1 MPMGVDVIAAVSAE
15 RSRHRALALAALL
28 AVASEIALAA
38 PSHAQTL
45 SHGSLGI
52 DHFDLEGGLPGM
64 YITDLA
70 LTDDGR
76 LWLIASGQLT
86 SFDGREFETHPLSV
100 PASERGNTIIGIG
113 AGRADTL
120 WVIVGDQLVSYSR
133 GRTETLA
140 QHDELLRDVWQAGD
154 GGLWGWDS
162 EGALRF
168 DGRTITRVLET
179 GSDGGPLLAET
190 PSPDDP
196 HGWSTLHLQDPE
208 GGKTREIARA
218 RLTVAASDW
227 PLPHFADRAFT
238 TRLEGDSVAVARFDG
253 TPLFRLG
260 ATPKPAPLLTDRR
273 GIVWVTQGTR
283 VAAYGVRGEE
293 VAAFELSAG
302 GRVTVAAE
310 DHEGNVWL
318 GTVTQGLLRVRHRP
332 VQTLGKGAGLT
343 DGQVRKV
350 TPGGGAGL
358 LALEATGTV
367 IRWAPGGV
375 DTLYLPTSPAD
386 VAMAAV
392 TDRRGT
398 DWIAHRGRPDNQL
411 RGRLSDGSEVRI
423 STDRD
428 IPQRIIEDPT
438 EDGLLWMVGG
448 SVQRVRPYDPQPII
462 QEVLANGWG
471 ARDLWVEEGGR
482 AWAIGARGLAHITPD
497 GVEEFLAADG
507 HPTASGR
514 AVHRSADGT
523 VWIGRNLEGLVAFRD
538 STFYEIRAT
547 DGLWDDGVSTI
558 LEDDGGNLWMSSNLG
573 VHRVSL
579 DDLDAFIEG
588 RIDRVRGTGY
598 SQADGFLNP
607 ETSGWSGL
615 RSPDGQLWFPTFG
628 GVAVI
633 DPTAVLAQELTPPR
647 VRMRYVQA
655 GDRRLLPD
663 TALHL
668 ARGMRRV
675 DVGFSATLL
684 AGHDGVRYEVQ
695 LEGVDA
701 DWVDL
706 GDQRQISY
714 GTLPPGRHLFRARAM
729 SGAGVVSEE
738 QAAVTLVVPPFFRE
752 TAAFRWLALLSAA
765 AVLALMYRA
774 RTRQL
779 RLRETRLRGLVD
791 ERTRHL
797 AESQRE
803 TEAALATVEAQ
814 SRELRTL
821 DEAKS
826 RFFANVSHE
835 LRTPLTLV
843 QGPLQDVLDGRLGP
857 TPGPVREQVETVL
870 ASGRRLGELVDQLLD
885 VARLESGELRLVK
898 RTHDLAPL
906 LERLSASFGALARRR
921 EIDLQATLPTDAVY
935 GRVDVDHLEKVLANL
950 LGNAL
955 KFTPSGGRVEWVVE
969 VVEDAA
975 DRHLRVRVTDD
986 GPGIPEAEQ
995 GRIFERFRQVDDSPQ
1010 RRHGGTG
1017 LGLALV
1023 KEIVELHG
1031 GEVEVQSQLGRGAT
1045 FTVRLPIGPV
1055 PDEAFSDVGAGAPPD
1070 QAADAQPDPLA
1081 DAQPDPVA
1089 GAQLAHDA
1097 DGRPVHA
1104 AAPGSGAD
1112 PERTES
1118 DAERRTVLVVEDNA
1132 ELRAYLRRH
1141 LGDDYRVLEAANG
1154 IEGLAIA
1161 RDVVPD
1167 LILCD
1172 VMMPE
1177 MDGEALCRAV
1187 RADPELS
1194 FLPVIM
1200 VTARASRPSRL
1211 SALEGGADDYLIK
1224 PFDPQELRLRIRNL
1238 FAARQRLEAR
1248 LRDRGETL
1256 PFVGLD
1262 LPQEPE
1268 GRDFVAQLEEV
1279 LRERMSD
1286 EDFGVAEMGRALA
1299 MSRSTLYRH
1308 VDEALGVTPMEV
1320 LWRYRLRQAA
1330 HWLQETDATVSEVA
1344 YSCGFK
1350 TVPHFT
1356 RRFKERYEATP
1367 AVYREAN
1374 AGGEGDGPDEEG
1386 GLD

>member
-1 MPMGVDVIAAVSAE
+1 MRRGVDDLSEGTAESSRRPAIAFV
-15 RSRHRALALAALL
+15 ALL
-28 AVASEIALAA
+28 GLVSGLASPA
-38 PSHAQTL
+38 SSRAQTL

-64 YITDLA
+64 FITDLA
-70 LTDDGR
+70 LADDGR

-100 PASERGNTIIGIG
+100 PASELGNAIIGIG
-113 AGRADTL
+113 AGRGDTL
-120 WVIVGDQLVSYSR
+120 WVIVGDQLVSFSR
-133 GRTETLA
+133 GQTETLA
-140 QHDELLRDVWQAGD
+140 QHDELLRDVWQADD
-154 GGLWGWDS
+154 GSLWGWDS

-168 DGRTITRVLET
+168 DGRTITRVLAT

-190 PSPDDP
+190 PSRDDP
-196 HGWSTLHLQDPE
+196 QGWSTLHLQDPE
-208 GGKTREIARA
+208 GGKTREIGRT
-218 RLTVAASDW
+218 RLDRPPSDW
-227 PLPHFADRAFT
+227 PLPGFADRAFT
-238 TRLEGDSVAVARFDG
+238 TRLVGDSVAVARFDG

-260 ATPKPAPLLTDRR
+260 ATPKPAPLLTDSR
-273 GIVWVTQGTR
+273 GIVWVTQGNR
-283 VAAYGVRGEE
+283 VAAYGVTGEE
-293 VAAFELSAG
+293 VAAFDLAAG

-318 GTVTQGLLRVRHRP
+318 GTLTQGLFRVRHRP
-332 VQTLGKGAGLT
+332 VHTLGESVGLT

-358 LALEATGTV
+358 LALEATGKV

-375 DTLYLPTSPAD
+375 DTLYLPTSAAD
-386 VAMAAV
+386 VAIAAT

-398 DWIAHRGRPDNQL
+398 DWIAYRERPENRL
-411 RGRLSDGSEVRI
+411 WGRLTDGSELLI
-423 STDRD
+423 STEGF
-428 IPQRIIEDPT
+428 IPHRIIEDPA
-438 EDGLLWMVGG
+438 EDGLVWMVGG
-448 SVQRVRPYDPQPII
+448 AVQRLRPYESRPMM
-462 QEVLANGWG
+462 EELLASGWG
-471 ARDLWVEEGGR
+471 ARDLWVEGEGR

-497 GVEEFLAADG
+497 GVQEFLAADG
-507 HPTASGR
+507 FPTTGGR

-523 VWIGRNLEGLVAFRD
+523 VWIGRYLQGLVAYRD
-538 STFYEIRAT
+538 STFYEIRAA

-558 LEDDGGNLWMSSNLG
+558 LEGDGGNLWMSSNRG

-579 DDLDAFIEG
+579 DDLVAFIEG

-615 RSPDGQLWFPTFG
+615 RSADGQLWFPTFG

-633 DPTAVLAQELTPPR
+633 DPAAVLAQEVTPPR

-655 GDRRLLPD
+655 GDQRLLPD
-663 TALHL
+663 TVIHL
-668 ARGMRRV
+668 APGMRRV

-684 AGHDGVRYEVQ
+684 RGHDGVRYEVQ

-738 QAAVTLVVPPFFRE
+738 VAAVALVVPPFFRE

-779 RLRETRLRGLVD
+779 RLRETKLRGLVD

-803 TEAALATVEAQ
+803 TEAALVTVEAQ

-857 TPGPVREQVETVL
+857 TPEPVRQQVETVL

-921 EIDLQATLPTDAVY
+921 EIEFQATLPTDAVY

-969 VVEDAA
+969 VVEDAGEQA
-975 DRHLRVRVTDD
+975 GAATPPAAARNLRVRVTDD
-986 GPGIPEAEQ
+986 GPGIAEAEQ
-995 GRIFERFRQVDDSPQ
+995 SRIFERFRQVDDSPQ

-1017 LGLALV
+1017 LGLTLV

-1031 GEVEVQSQLGRGAT
+1031 GEVEVESELGRGAA

-1055 PDEAFSDVGAGAPPD
+1055 PDEAFTDFGAGARP
-1070 QAADAQPDPLA
+1070 AHVADAP
-1081 DAQPDPVA
+1081 PDPVA
-1089 GAQLAHDA
+1089 GAQPGHGA
-1097 DGRPVHA
+1097 DGRPVHV
-1104 AAPGSGAD
+1104 AAPVLGAD
-1112 PERTES
+1112 PESPES

-1248 LRDRGETL
+1248 LHDRGETL

-1308 VDEALGVTPMEV
+1308 VDDTLGVSPMEV

-1330 HWLQETDATVSEVA
+1330 HWLRETDATVSEVA
-1344 YSCGFK
+1344 YTCGFK

-1356 RRFKERYEATP
+1356 RRFKKRYDATP

-1374 AGGEGDGPDEEG
+1374 AGGEGDDPA
-1386 GLD
+1386 